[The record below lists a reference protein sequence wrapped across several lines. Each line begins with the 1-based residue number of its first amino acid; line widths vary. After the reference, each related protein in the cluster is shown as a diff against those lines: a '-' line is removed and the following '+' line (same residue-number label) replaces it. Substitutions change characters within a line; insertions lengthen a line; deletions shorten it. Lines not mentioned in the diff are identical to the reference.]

1 MKSLTA
7 LILSAIVSLMLSGC
21 NTLEG
26 IGQDIKKAGGVIED
40 AAKKK

>member
-1 MKSLTA
+1 MKSITA
-7 LILSAIVSLMLSGC
+7 LLVAAVASLLLAGC

>member
-1 MKSLTA
+1 MKSFTA
-7 LILSAIVSLMLSGC
+7 LVLAAIASLMLAGC

>member
-1 MKSLTA
+1 MKTLTA
-7 LILSAIVSLMLSGC
+7 LMLAAIASLLLAGC
-21 NTLEG
+21 NTIEG